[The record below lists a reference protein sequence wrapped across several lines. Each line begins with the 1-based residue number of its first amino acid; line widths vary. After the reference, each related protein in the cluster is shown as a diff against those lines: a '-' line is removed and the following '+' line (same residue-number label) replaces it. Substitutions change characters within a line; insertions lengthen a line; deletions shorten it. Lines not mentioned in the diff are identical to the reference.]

1 MKIKSYFLI
10 ISTLFIPLSFF
21 AFGSDH
27 KTDERTNPIKSA
39 TNKSFSSSLISVPDN
54 STVHKASSIVKA
66 TVVKSWYSFGGEMMW
81 QHLNDYWWKYGNT
94 EVIIDDTSLITAES
108 FTFQDLTYSNADV
121 VIISDPSGGLKQYT
135 QTEKQA
141 LLDYCSLGHNLL
153 GTFLVAQ
160 NGRIDNRLLA
170 PLWGFKDTIQYNSS
184 SVLAIYYYQDTTS
197 YLFTNINEPYISNG
211 YEFSQIPVGGN
222 WITSGLNGA
231 QVVGLTQDTIAII
244 TKYNAGNYW
253 SIYISNMPE
262 YNGDSLDAQFLYN
275 AITFNDQFTGID
287 DRGSNR
293 PPILNDY
300 LLAQNY
306 PNPFN
311 PITTI
316 KYQIPE
322 VVLVTL
328 KVFDVLGNEI
338 ATLVNEEKPIGSY
351 EVKFNATGLTSG
363 VYFYQL
369 KSEEYLQTKKMILL
383 R

>member
-21 AFGSDH
+21 AFGSNH

-39 TNKSFSSSLISVPDN
+39 TNKSFSSSLISVPDS
-54 STVHKASSIVKA
+54 STFHKASSIVKA
-66 TVVKSWYSFGGEMMW
+66 TVVKSWYSYGGEMMW

-108 FTFQDLTYSNADV
+108 FTFQDLTKSNADV

-170 PLWGFKDTIQYNSS
+170 PLWGFNDTIQYNAS

-275 AITFNDQFTGID
+275 TITFNDQFTGID
-287 DRGSNR
+287 DKGSNR

-300 LLAQNY
+300 LLVQNY

-322 VVLVTL
+322 LVLVTL

-338 ATLVNEEKPIGSY
+338 ATLVNEEKPAGNY
-351 EVKFNATGLTSG
+351 EVEFNAINLTSG

-369 KSEEYLQTKKMILL
+369 KAGTFFETRKMLL
-383 R
+383 LK